1 MQLLISN
8 LTVERGGRR
17 IVSGLTANV
26 GAGEALILTGANGS
40 GKTTVIRAI
49 AGLLPAAEG
58 ETRLEGAPID
68 TEMADLIHLVG
79 HKDGVKSALSVAENA
94 HFFAAYLGGAS
105 NGAGVD
111 LALTR
116 LGLGG
121 LADVP
126 AAWLSAGQRR
136 RLGLTRLLLAA
147 RPLWLLDEPTVSLD
161 ASAVATLAAI
171 VSEHLA
177 GGGLVVAAT
186 HIPLGVADAR
196 ELRLGGAVAGATTP

>member
-17 IVSGLTANV
+17 IVSGLTAKV